1 MDAVITQENGA
12 YFRTLTK
19 QVAGA
24 ERIDRQ
30 RIYPKKETIL
40 LTESDQNGK
49 RISTR
54 NKKKKK
60 KKKKIFFSLLFRDR
74 GRKSSARNILFYSI
88 FFMERFLLLG
98 ALSSSV
104 DRTRTQYKT
113 KTNSHVVSI
122 VGYANSAKQRPVR
135 LNLTEWL
142 TICAYLIGTF
152 FSFYFVAFITT
163 AGIHSLCWGHIIFVA
178 ALPSSL
184 WGRCASLFFVCVC
197 VFWNFTRFLFP
208 PSLLF
213 GAWNLQNKKHAHLFI
228 FKFYSLSS
236 L

>member
-1 MDAVITQENGA
+1 ME
-12 YFRTLTK
+12 
-19 QVAGA
+19 
-24 ERIDRQ
+24 
-30 RIYPKKETIL
+30 KEFQPEI
-40 LTESDQNGK
+40 K
-49 RISTR
+49 R
-54 NKKKKK
+54 K
-60 KKKKIFFSLLFRDR
+60 KKKKIFFLFFFEIER
-74 GRKSSARNILFYSI
+74 GRKSSSRNILFYSI